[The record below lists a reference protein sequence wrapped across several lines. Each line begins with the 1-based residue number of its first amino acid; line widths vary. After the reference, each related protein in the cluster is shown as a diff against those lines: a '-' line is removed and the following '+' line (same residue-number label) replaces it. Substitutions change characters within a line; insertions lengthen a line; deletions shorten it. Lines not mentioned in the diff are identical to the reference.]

1 MIRGNQTTKHANPK
15 RTHAHTHIYIYICF
29 SMHRKDFPAPNMH
42 IFRLGEDGW
51 NSPHFLQSTHRS
63 PWKGISQIL
72 PLFQTFIKF
81 SLGNDSTNRFGLI
94 AGPLFSLSAFFF
106 LSIYNLPFKKPSII
120 SDFFYLSSDWNL
132 RIRRN
137 IRGDELPQLFIL
149 THLHPL
155 HLGRI
160 PGCGSMPPRV
170 LFRSPPS
177 LQASPP
183 PPLQLSLPNLSG
195 IP

>member
-1 MIRGNQTTKHANPK
+1 MCVCV
-15 RTHAHTHIYIYICF
+15 CF

-106 LSIYNLPFKKPSII
+106 SIKKNNGNSLTEKVSTSRP
-120 SDFFYLSSDWNL
+120 
-132 RIRRN
+132 
-137 IRGDELPQLFIL
+137 IL
-149 THLHPL
+149 EEED
-155 HLGRI
+155 
-160 PGCGSMPPRV
+160 
-170 LFRSPPS
+170 
-177 LQASPP
+177 
-183 PPLQLSLPNLSG
+183 
-195 IP
+195 

>member
-1 MIRGNQTTKHANPK
+1 
-15 RTHAHTHIYIYICF
+15 
-29 SMHRKDFPAPNMH
+29 MHRKDFPAPNMH

-81 SLGNDSTNRFGLI
+81 SLGNDSTNSFGLI

-120 SDFFYLSSDWNL
+120 SDFFIYLQIGISALEETLEEMNYLNYSYLPTFIHSILVGFQAVVQCLLEFFSGLLLLCRPLLPLPFNFPFQIYPVFLSSIKHQGFL
-132 RIRRN
+132 RKI
-137 IRGDELPQLFIL
+137 
-149 THLHPL
+149 
-155 HLGRI
+155 
-160 PGCGSMPPRV
+160 
-170 LFRSPPS
+170 
-177 LQASPP
+177 A
-183 PPLQLSLPNLSG
+183 
-195 IP
+195 